1 VVNLLVFVLGMF
13 IDFFEIAFIVIP
25 LLAPVA
31 DKLGIDLIW
40 FGVILAM
47 NLQTSFLTPP
57 FGFALFYLRSV
68 AARSDY
74 TDHVTKQR
82 IPAVTTAQIYKGSIA
97 FIILQLIMVVVIIAY
112 PTLVTGSLGAK
123 VEVDDA
129 AVTDMLRNMR
139 GMEEEEPAMPEP
151 GSTEPAAEA
160 GAPGAPAG
168 LEPPPPEPEVDPGKA
183 LEESMKKT
191 Q

>member
-1 VVNLLVFVLGMF
+1 VFVLGMF

-74 TDHVTKQR
+74 TDHVTQQR

-97 FIILQLIMVVVIIAY
+97 FIILQLIMVVVVIVN

-123 VEVDDA
+123 VVVDDA
-129 AVTDMLRNMR
+129 AVTDMLRNMP
-139 GMEEEEPAMPEP
+139 GMEEEAQEEVEPEVP
-151 GSTEPAAEA
+151 GAEGTEPAAE
-160 GAPGAPAG
+160 GAPTAPPG
-168 LEPPPPEPEVDPGKA
+168 LEPPPAEPEVDPGKA
-183 LEESMKKT
+183 LEESMKKP

>member
-1 VVNLLVFVLGMF
+1 
-13 IDFFEIAFIVIP
+13 
-25 LLAPVA
+25 
-31 DKLGIDLIW
+31 
-40 FGVILAM
+40 
-47 NLQTSFLTPP
+47 PP

-97 FIILQLIMVVVIIAY
+97 FIILQLIMVVVVIAY

-129 AVTDMLRNMR
+129 AVTEMLRNMP
-139 GMEEEEPAMPEP
+139 GMEEEPEVP
-151 GSTEPAAEA
+151 EAEGTDPAAQ
-160 GAPGAPAG
+160 GAPATPAG
-168 LEPPPPEPEVDPGKA
+168 LEPPAPEPEVDPGKA